1 MRFNFVVVD
10 KGSVGAV
17 QVHHVELDSFPFGL
31 ILPGKKVLHFTHLIT
46 AIEVLPREW
55 NQSVLKNGVLFA
67 TARNKTPI
75 NCKELRQR
83 PWAYLG

>member
-17 QVHHVELDSFPFGL
+17 KVHHVELDALPLGL
-31 ILPGKKVLHFTHLIT
+31 ILPGKKLLHFTHLIS
-46 AIEVLPREW
+46 AKIVLPREW
-55 NQSVLKNGVLFA
+55 NQSVLKNGVLFV
-67 TARNKTPI
+67 TAGNKTPI